1 MTAEMNMEVVTGSI
15 TTLNVE
21 AIVNAANCRL
31 PGGGGVDGAIRR
43 AAIDQF
49 TSAGNAN
56 ALKGNGGAGRLQ
68 PAISS

>member
-1 MTAEMNMEVVTGSI
+1 MDIEIISGDITALEVD
-15 TTLNVE
+15 
-21 AIVNAANCRL
+21 AIVNAANCGL
-31 PGGGGVDGAIRR
+31 LGGGGVDGAIRR